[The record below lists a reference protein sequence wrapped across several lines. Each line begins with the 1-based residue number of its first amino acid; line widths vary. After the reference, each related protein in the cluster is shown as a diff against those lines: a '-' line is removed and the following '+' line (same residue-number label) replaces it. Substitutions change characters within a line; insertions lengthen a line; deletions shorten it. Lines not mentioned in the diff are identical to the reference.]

1 MIAQSIMIM
10 GVGSYCKSLKEVIL
24 LTKKHK
30 QFESAA
36 IHDGYDSGD
45 MSGSLIPP
53 IFQTSTYTFDTAEQ
67 GERRFAGEEEGYV
80 YSRLG
85 NPTVT
90 VLEERIASLENVER
104 GLAFG
109 SGMAAIPAI
118 LIALTKANDHMIC
131 SAGLYGCTFGLVKMF
146 EEKYNITHDYSMME
160 TKEELRSL
168 IKPETTCIY
177 LETQIKIG
185 RPH

>member
-45 MSGSLIPP
+45 MSGSLVPP

-90 VLEERIASLENVER
+90 GLEERIASLENGER

-109 SGMAAIPAI
+109 SGMAAISAI

-146 EEKYNITHDYSMME
+146 EEKRSE
-160 TKEELRSL
+160 ERRVGKEWRSR
-168 IKPETTCIY
+168 
-177 LETQIKIG
+177 G
-185 RPH
+185 AGW